1 MSIINAFHENPF
13 LFLGKINIDILKE
26 LNKID
31 KNKSRS
37 YKIYYGKR
45 IINKILKEREVME
58 KIINRFPQKKYNNQ
72 IFNKIENSI
81 IKNSIIK
88 DILTDK
94 EVKMIEKYFLSGI
107 LFSFSGFQ
115 NIIFYMEKIIRHL
128 YLRVK
133 TTSANHV
140 GNQVLHYGE
149 LSNLM
154 RKYDSNNTLNLYF
167 SCLMFS
173 EGFNIR
179 NKIIHGEYTDEY
191 NFKYEMFIL
200 LLMTEIVINI
210 YEVQDEKKEK
220 SNYIYSSRVYNID
233 REM

>member
-1 MSIINAFHENPF
+1 
-13 LFLGKINIDILKE
+13 
-26 LNKID
+26 
-31 KNKSRS
+31 
-37 YKIYYGKR
+37 
-45 IINKILKEREVME
+45 
-58 KIINRFPQKKYNNQ
+58 
-72 IFNKIENSI
+72 
-81 IKNSIIK
+81 
-88 DILTDK
+88 
-94 EVKMIEKYFLSGI
+94 
-107 LFSFSGFQ
+107 
-115 NIIFYMEKIIRHL
+115 MEKIIRHL

-133 TTSANHV
+133 TTSANHA
-140 GNQVLHYGE
+140 GNQVLYYGE

-154 RKYDSNNTLNLYF
+154 RKYDSNNILNLYF

-191 NFKYEMFIL
+191 NFNYEMFIL

-220 SNYIYSSRVYNID
+220 SNYMYSPRVYNID